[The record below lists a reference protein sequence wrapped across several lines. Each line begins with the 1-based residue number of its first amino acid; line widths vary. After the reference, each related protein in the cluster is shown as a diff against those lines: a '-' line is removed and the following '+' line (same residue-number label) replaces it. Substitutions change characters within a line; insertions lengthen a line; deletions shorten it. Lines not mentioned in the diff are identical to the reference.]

1 MAQKRGAKRNARI
14 VSRRPPRSARSGDED
29 GDYDVGFGK
38 PPKHSQFKPG
48 VSGYPKGRPK
58 WKDRGM
64 LTEMIGKEL
73 YRRVRISQ
81 NGETLS
87 LPALQV
93 ALRRLVR
100 MGAEGHT
107 KSVESMLK
115 IALNHSETLVEF
127 ENGRISKM
135 TAEERASR
143 IVELLTRAKR
153 RMEAQEGKANRGSR
167 RKKET
172 R

>member
-1 MAQKRGAKRNARI
+1 MAAKRGAKK
-14 VSRRPPRSARSGDED
+14 SGGTGSKRPRPSESYRDDD
-29 GDYDVGFGK
+29 GDYDVGFAK
-38 PPKHSQFKPG
+38 PPKRTQFKPG
-48 VSGYPKGRPK
+48 ASGNPKGRPK

-73 YRRVRISQ
+73 YRPVRITQ

-100 MGAEGHT
+100 MGAEGNS

-115 IALNHSETLVEF
+115 IALNHSETVLEF
-127 ENGRISKM
+127 ENDRISKM

-143 IVELLTRAKR
+143 VIELLTRAQR
-153 RMEAQEGKANRGSR
+153 RIEAREGKQ
-167 RKKET
+167 RKGDDH
-172 R
+172 